1 MNALNP
7 ALHTDALRLPLK
19 RPNALHPDHMT
30 AQERQAEICSLLA
43 LAIARPNMRPRE
55 SRLKTVEM
63 NAGGSRHSHAVLPL
77 EIESSTH
84 EGT

>member
-7 ALHTDALRLPLK
+7 ALHTDALRRPLK

-43 LAIARPNMRPRE
+43 LALARPNVPTGKNPSEQMAI
-55 SRLKTVEM
+55 
-63 NAGGSRHSHAVLPL
+63 NAGALRQRSFALPL
-77 EIESSTH
+77 KIESDSH
-84 EGT
+84 E

>member
-7 ALHTDALRLPLK
+7 ALHTDALRRLLK

-43 LAIARPNMRPRE
+43 LAIARPNMRTRENPAENGGNERWRIEAQPR
-55 SRLKTVEM
+55 RLAPRNRKQ
-63 NAGGSRHSHAVLPL
+63 HS
-77 EIESSTH
+77 
-84 EGT
+84 

>member
-7 ALHTDALRLPLK
+7 ALHTDALRRPLK

-43 LAIARPNMRPRE
+43 LAIARPDMRPCENPHENEGDKRRRIDTQPC
-55 SRLKTVEM
+55 RLAAQNRKQL
-63 NAGGSRHSHAVLPL
+63 S
-77 EIESSTH
+77 
-84 EGT
+84 

>member
-7 ALHTDALRLPLK
+7 ALHTDALRRPLK

-43 LAIARPNMRPRE
+43 LALARPNMRPCENPYENNGNERW
-55 SRLKTVEM
+55 RIKVQPCCLAPRNRKQQ
-63 NAGGSRHSHAVLPL
+63 A
-77 EIESSTH
+77 
-84 EGT
+84 

>member
-7 ALHTDALRLPLK
+7 ALHTDALRRPLK

-43 LAIARPNMRPRE
+43 LALARPNVPTGKNPSEKMAI
-55 SRLKTVEM
+55 
-63 NAGGSRHSHAVLPL
+63 NAGALRQRSFALPL
-77 EIESSTH
+77 KIESNSH
-84 EGT
+84 E

>member
-7 ALHTDALRLPLK
+7 AMHSDALRRPLK

-43 LAIARPNMRPRE
+43 LALARPNMSTYEKSFENDGDKRWRIEAQPCRLAPRNGKHL
-55 SRLKTVEM
+55 S
-63 NAGGSRHSHAVLPL
+63 
-77 EIESSTH
+77 
-84 EGT
+84 